1 MIVFLTSCKV
11 KLFKDLRAYLVKLQ
25 NVQKLEQLPVLLRV
39 LELDV
44 VLLEAVQGQLGL
56 VVDVDFHRLQE
67 KMSGIVRLAELYGL

>member
-1 MIVFLTSCKV
+1 MIVFLTSSKV

>member
-1 MIVFLTSCKV
+1 
-11 KLFKDLRAYLVKLQ
+11 
-25 NVQKLEQLPVLLRV
+25 
-39 LELDV
+39 